1 MSARSLAAGTG
12 LLGAAVIVI
21 AAVCFGTLG
30 PITRFAGDA
39 GVQSLALAT
48 WRAAIGGLC
57 MVAFITAR
65 TATGAAP
72 IISVRAIPVRDRW
85 FTVGAAVANTVLNL
99 AIFVAF
105 VRIKIALALLVFYL
119 YPALVAL
126 GSVLWFGDRLDR
138 TRWAAL
144 GVSLVGMVLVVAGAG
159 DLGTLDAFGI
169 GLAFVAALSQMF
181 YVLAARH
188 GFAAVPGTY
197 AAGVT
202 MLMATGF
209 YLVIATLTGQLAALA
224 QPVASAAALWP
235 VLVAGVVGAGVPTVL
250 YIVGI
255 RLIGP
260 PRAAILAMV
269 EPLTGVTLA
278 AILLGE
284 EPTLIQALGGV
295 LILSAGALLQLGGS
309 GGGAG
314 EHEAVATEPVD
325 AETAGA
331 G

>member
-1 MSARSLAAGTG
+1 MSARSLAAGPG
-12 LLGAAVIVI
+12 LVGAAVVVI
-21 AAVCFGTLG
+21 AAACFGTLG
-30 PITRFAGDA
+30 PITRFASDA
-39 GVQSLALAT
+39 GVGSLALAT
-48 WRAAIGGLC
+48 WRAAIGGAC
-57 MVAFITAR
+57 MVAFIAAR
-65 TATGAAP
+65 VATGARP
-72 IISVRAIPVRDRW
+72 MVSVRGVPVRDRW
-85 FTVGAAVANTVLNL
+85 YTVGAAIANTVLNL

-126 GSVLWFGDRLDR
+126 GSVLWFGERLDR

-144 GVSLVGMVLVVAGAG
+144 GISLVGMVLVVAGAG
-159 DLGTLDAFGI
+159 DLGALDAVGI

-188 GFAAVPGTY
+188 GFAAVPGPQ
-197 AAGVT
+197 AAGAT
-202 MLMATGF
+202 MLMATAF
-209 YLVIATLTGQLAALA
+209 YLVIAALTGQLAVLGE
-224 QPVASAAALWP
+224 PIASSAALWP

-250 YIVGI
+250 YILGI

-284 EPTLIQALGGV
+284 QPTILQAIGGV
-295 LILSAGALLQLGGS
+295 LILSAGALLQLGGGS
-309 GGGAG
+309 GRGATG
-314 EHEAVATEPVD
+314 EHEAVATEPGP
-325 AETAGA
+325 AG
-331 G
+331 

>member
-1 MSARSLAAGTG
+1 
-12 LLGAAVIVI
+12 VVVVV

-39 GVQSLALAT
+39 GVGSLALAT

-57 MVAFITAR
+57 MVAFIAMR
-65 TATGAAP
+65 MATGARP
-72 IISVRAIPVRDRW
+72 MVSVRAVPVRDRW
-85 FTVGAAVANTVLNL
+85 YTVGAAVANTVLNL

-126 GSVLWFGDRLDR
+126 GSVLWFGERLDR
-138 TRWAAL
+138 ARWAAL
-144 GVSLVGMVLVVAGAG
+144 GISLVGMVLVVAGAG
-159 DLGTLDAFGI
+159 DLGALDAVGI

-188 GFAAVPGTY
+188 GFAAVPGPQ
-197 AAGVT
+197 AAGAT

-209 YLVIATLTGQLAALA
+209 YLVIAVLTGQLAALG
-224 QPVASAAALWP
+224 QPMASSAALWP

-250 YIVGI
+250 YILGI

-284 EPTLIQALGGV
+284 QPTILQAVGGV
-295 LILSAGALLQLGGS
+295 LILSAGALLQLGGGS
-309 GGGAG
+309 GGGAAG
-314 EHEAVATEPVD
+314 EHEAVATDRV
-325 AETAGA
+325 AAG
-331 G
+331 